1 MSLEE
6 SFIDL
11 LTYTFQATVF
21 PTLTLGLGYLIG
33 GRSKVG
39 GVGGGLFDAKV
50 SFGITPWKK
59 DGTGCEQW

>member
-1 MSLEE
+1 MSLAMEE

-21 PTLTLGLGYLIG
+21 PTLTLGLGYLVG

-39 GVGGGLFDAKV
+39 GVGLFDAKV
-50 SFGITPWKK
+50 SF
-59 DGTGCEQW
+59 

>member
-39 GVGGGLFDAKV
+39 GGGLFEAKV
-50 SFGITPWKK
+50 SFFLF
-59 DGTGCEQW
+59 